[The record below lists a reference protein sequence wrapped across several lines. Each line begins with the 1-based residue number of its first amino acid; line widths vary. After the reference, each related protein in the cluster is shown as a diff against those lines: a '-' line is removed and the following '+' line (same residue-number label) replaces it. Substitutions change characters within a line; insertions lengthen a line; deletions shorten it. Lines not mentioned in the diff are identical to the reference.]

1 MRHLKAGRKL
11 GRTSAHRVALMRNLI
26 TSLYR
31 FERIET
37 TLAKA
42 KEVRKPA
49 EKVITLAKKGSLHAR
64 RNALKMVRD
73 KKILKKLFDT
83 IGPRYADRN
92 GGYTRIYKIGNRLGD
107 CAPMAIIELVDR
119 DLSSAPK
126 RKQKKTEAEEKK

>member
-1 MRHLKAGRKL
+1 M
-11 GRTSAHRVALMRNLI
+11 GRTSAHRLALMRNLV

-42 KEVRKPA
+42 KEMRKPA
-49 EKVITLAKKGSLHAR
+49 EKVITSAKKGSIHAR
-64 RNALKMVRD
+64 RNAFKMVRD
-73 KKILKKLFDT
+73 QGILKKLFDV

-92 GGYTRIYKIGNRLGD
+92 GGYTRIYKLGNRLGD

-119 DLSSAPK
+119 DLSAAPS
-126 RKQKKTEAEEKK
+126 RKEKKSEGEDNK